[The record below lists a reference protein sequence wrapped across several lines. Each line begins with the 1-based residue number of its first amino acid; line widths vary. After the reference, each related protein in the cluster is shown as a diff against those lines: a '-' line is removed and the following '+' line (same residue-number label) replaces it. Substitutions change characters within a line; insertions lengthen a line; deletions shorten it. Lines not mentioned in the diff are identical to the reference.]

1 MSICSEEKQAKATNQ
16 KDFWKHEDVKRFMIH
31 AALKETLE
39 CLKGEV
45 PQTLRFAE
53 EAKRTL
59 AEALEA
65 FLEVYYHRVHL
76 LTHHRGCITPSSK
89 DFALAT
95 LMSSEETLK
104 RSLEETKE
112 RTASEPSMPCKRRRL
127 RPMPPSALCGFDI
140 EEGLGANLGGSVLE
154 VANPSTPSAYT
165 IPPADG
171 SVVTEM
177 AD

>member
-1 MSICSEEKQAKATNQ
+1 MWRGSWSMQLWKRLLNVWKAK
-16 KDFWKHEDVKRFMIH
+16 FPRHCVS
-31 AALKETLE
+31 
-39 CLKGEV
+39 
-45 PQTLRFAE
+45 PPRFAE

-140 EEGLGANLGGSVLE
+140 EEGLGANLGESVLE

-177 AD
+177 ADWVAVCLLFHSG

>member
-1 MSICSEEKQAKATNQ
+1 
-16 KDFWKHEDVKRFMIH
+16 MIH

-95 LMSSEETLK
+95 LRRDLEALFGSHQGKDSVRTQHALQEATLATNASK
-104 RSLEETKE
+104 RSLW
-112 RTASEPSMPCKRRRL
+112 L
-127 RPMPPSALCGFDI
+127 
-140 EEGLGANLGGSVLE
+140 
-154 VANPSTPSAYT
+154 
-165 IPPADG
+165 
-171 SVVTEM
+171 
-177 AD
+177 